1 MQGFRRGQEISSEAL
16 RDLHESTLP
25 EGVRYRRSLRSIEVG
40 FLCEV
45 IMAIHWR
52 FEKENEARKQVSGEW
67 FEAILMTM
75 MVVGVPILTESS
87 IPVYIRR
94 LKIAMP
100 ELKKEQIDKYY
111 ENARI
116 LTGLTTNLVELTAK
130 KFLANQFENMGI
142 ELPKGYKKG
151 VSV

>member
-1 MQGFRRGQEISSEAL
+1 MAL
-16 RDLHESTLP
+16 CGLHGPTLP
-25 EGVRYRRSLRSIEVG
+25 EGVRYRRSLRSLEVG
-40 FLCEV
+40 FLYEV

-52 FEKENEARKQVSGEW
+52 FEKENEDRKQVSGEW

-75 MVVGVPILTESS
+75 MATGVPVLTESS

-94 LKIAMP
+94 LRIAMP
-100 ELKKEQIDKYY
+100 ELREHI
-111 ENARI
+111 ENYGIKAQA
-116 LTGLTTNLVELTAK
+116 LTGLTTNITELTAK
-130 KFLANQFENMGI
+130 QFLVNQIDNMAI